1 MRDSVPAGSSFPMQD
16 VIAQPRRGPNGDA
29 GSPSPDLHNSLSQGR
44 QRDSRPWTIAPLPK
58 EVIDYDNTLPLLAEP
73 GMDRR
78 RQTPDSV
85 RQAMQDAWGSAAS
98 ISVPPALAE
107 PEAPG
112 QEDLSSPAPGGEISP
127 QPEPPLPAAIAGSD
141 VEKPTP
147 PAEAPS
153 PSPDLPASDESNDS
167 PTREKIAFNASDQPL
182 PEPPPKASAVEA
194 SANELSRFL
203 DFTPAPHEPGS
214 VSGPSFLGLSGDAE
228 TLAPEEQP
236 RRRKWPRYVA
246 SGMIAAVALSMVL
259 HGTSLR
265 EAASRYARVG
275 VTYANFLR
283 TGTTATSNPEP
294 SIPSADPASNQKSGP
309 EFVIEEHPAH
319 PAGEAASTAQPQATQ
334 SQAAESS
341 APESPAASAPAP
353 MATASTSATTAP
365 ATNAEAPGPAKAVE
379 SKPLAAASPGP
390 AAKPSKTVTPKPSA
404 RQSPPTVAGQAEYQ
418 QALAATNPEIA
429 RALLWRATA
438 LGNSDAQ
445 VRLADI
451 YIYGQDVP
459 QNCDQGLILLRSAAK
474 KTNPHAQAKL
484 GALYA
489 TGKCVSQDRVQA
501 YRWLTLALNENQGS
515 EWTEKNREM
524 VWRQMSPAERSRAT
538 ASR

>member
-1 MRDSVPAGSSFPMQD
+1 
-16 VIAQPRRGPNGDA
+16 
-29 GSPSPDLHNSLSQGR
+29 
-44 QRDSRPWTIAPLPK
+44 
-58 EVIDYDNTLPLLAEP
+58 
-73 GMDRR
+73 
-78 RQTPDSV
+78 
-85 RQAMQDAWGSAAS
+85 
-98 ISVPPALAE
+98 
-107 PEAPG
+107 
-112 QEDLSSPAPGGEISP
+112 
-127 QPEPPLPAAIAGSD
+127 
-141 VEKPTP
+141 
-147 PAEAPS
+147 
-153 PSPDLPASDESNDS
+153 
-167 PTREKIAFNASDQPL
+167 
-182 PEPPPKASAVEA
+182 
-194 SANELSRFL
+194 
-203 DFTPAPHEPGS
+203 
-214 VSGPSFLGLSGDAE
+214 
-228 TLAPEEQP
+228 
-236 RRRKWPRYVA
+236 
-246 SGMIAAVALSMVL
+246 
-259 HGTSLR
+259 
-265 EAASRYARVG
+265 
-275 VTYANFLR
+275 
-283 TGTTATSNPEP
+283 
-294 SIPSADPASNQKSGP
+294 
-309 EFVIEEHPAH
+309 
-319 PAGEAASTAQPQATQ
+319 
-334 SQAAESS
+334 
-341 APESPAASAPAP
+341 

-379 SKPLAAASPGP
+379 SKPLAAVSPGP
-390 AAKPSKTVTPKPSA
+390 AAKPSKTVAPKPSA